1 MTETLE
7 RVKDALHKHHSTC
20 VLLTADGRVLESS
33 LSGVSPLTEWLRKD
47 PELLRG
53 ASIADRVIG
62 KAAALLMLYAG
73 VKEVYADVISEHAA
87 VCLGERCVPF
97 HEGERVPYIVNRTHT
112 GMCPME
118 KLCLD
123 TNLPREGYE
132 RILRKQEEMACQK
145 AERQPGRSRGE
156 QSNGTIAANEKR
168 QPGRD
173 PRRSGGSLIGAFL
186 LAYRM
191 KGRCDK

>member
-123 TNLPREGYE
+123 TNLPRDGYE
-132 RILRKQEEMACQK
+132 RILTKQEEMA
-145 AERQPGRSRGE
+145 
-156 QSNGTIAANEKR
+156 
-168 QPGRD
+168 
-173 PRRSGGSLIGAFL
+173 
-186 LAYRM
+186 
-191 KGRCDK
+191 

>member
-1 MTETLE
+1 
-7 RVKDALHKHHSTC
+7 
-20 VLLTADGRVLESS
+20 
-33 LSGVSPLTEWLRKD
+33 
-47 PELLRG
+47 
-53 ASIADRVIG
+53 
-62 KAAALLMLYAG
+62 MLYAG

-145 AERQPGRSRGE
+145 AERR
-156 QSNGTIAANEKR
+156 
-168 QPGRD
+168 
-173 PRRSGGSLIGAFL
+173 
-186 LAYRM
+186 
-191 KGRCDK
+191 

>member
-73 VKEVYADVISEHAA
+73 VKEVYADVISEH
-87 VCLGERCVPF
+87 VL
-97 HEGERVPYIVNRTHT
+97 VN
-112 GMCPME
+112 
-118 KLCLD
+118 
-123 TNLPREGYE
+123 
-132 RILRKQEEMACQK
+132 
-145 AERQPGRSRGE
+145 
-156 QSNGTIAANEKR
+156 
-168 QPGRD
+168 
-173 PRRSGGSLIGAFL
+173 GAFPFT
-186 LAYRM
+186 
-191 KGRCDK
+191 KGNVCHTSSIERTLVCARWKSFAWIRTCPARAMSAS

>member
-7 RVKDALHKHHSTC
+7 RVKVALHQHHSTC
-20 VLLTADGRVLESS
+20 VLLTADGRVLESA
-33 LSGVSPLTEWLRKD
+33 LSGVSPLTEWLQKD

-53 ASIADRVIG
+53 ASIADRVVG
-62 KAAALLMLYAG
+62 KAAALVMLYGG

-97 HEGERVPYIVNRTHT
+97 HEGERVPYIVNRMRT

-132 RILRKQEEMACQK
+132 RILRKQEEMARQRE
-145 AERQPGRSRGE
+145 ERR
-156 QSNGTIAANEKR
+156 
-168 QPGRD
+168 
-173 PRRSGGSLIGAFL
+173 
-186 LAYRM
+186 
-191 KGRCDK
+191 

>member
-73 VKEVYADVISEHAA
+73 VKEV
-87 VCLGERCVPF
+87 
-97 HEGERVPYIVNRTHT
+97 
-112 GMCPME
+112 
-118 KLCLD
+118 
-123 TNLPREGYE
+123 
-132 RILRKQEEMACQK
+132 
-145 AERQPGRSRGE
+145 
-156 QSNGTIAANEKR
+156 
-168 QPGRD
+168 
-173 PRRSGGSLIGAFL
+173 
-186 LAYRM
+186 
-191 KGRCDK
+191 

>member
-87 VCLGERCVPF
+87 VCLERTLVCARWKSF
-97 HEGERVPYIVNRTHT
+97 AWIRT
-112 GMCPME
+112 CPARAMS
-118 KLCLD
+118 
-123 TNLPREGYE
+123 
-132 RILRKQEEMACQK
+132 A
-145 AERQPGRSRGE
+145 S
-156 QSNGTIAANEKR
+156 
-168 QPGRD
+168 
-173 PRRSGGSLIGAFL
+173 
-186 LAYRM
+186 
-191 KGRCDK
+191 